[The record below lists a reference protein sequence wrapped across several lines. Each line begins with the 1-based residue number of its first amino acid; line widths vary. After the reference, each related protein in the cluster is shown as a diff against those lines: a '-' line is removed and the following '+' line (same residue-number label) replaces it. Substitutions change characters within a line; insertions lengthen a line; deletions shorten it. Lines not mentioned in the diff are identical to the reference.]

1 MSNHALTLV
10 DANFAEKFLFK
21 RNSLTATVF
30 ADCRPL
36 AICCRSIAPCCL
48 IENPPRVRHIGRM
61 KFQFIFLPLLAA
73 LAGCTKPDAATTLNA
88 PPPLDDLL
96 PKHAQPKLPTMK
108 IYLGA
113 EMLDAELALTDDEE
127 MTGMMFRTNIQ
138 ETDAML
144 FVLPQPQRAN
154 FWMKNCP
161 ESISAAY
168 ITPDGVV
175 REIHHLEQNDTNG
188 VIAARDDI
196 QFVLETKEG
205 WFTRHNI
212 SPGTVIQSEKGSL
225 TDTFLRGR

>member
-1 MSNHALTLV
+1 MPQP
-10 DANFAEKFLFK
+10 
-21 RNSLTATVF
+21 TAVHLRF
-30 ADCRPL
+30 VVGQLHPL
-36 AICCRSIAPCCL
+36 RSWID
-48 IENPPRVRHIGRM
+48 NR
-61 KFQFIFLPLLAA
+61 AA
-73 LAGCTKPDAATTLNA
+73 LRQIDGVKVLNLFALALAVVLFAGCTKPDASTTLN
-88 PPPLDDLL
+88 PPSLEALL
-96 PKHAQPKLPTMK
+96 PTHAQPKLPTMK

-113 EMLDAELALTDDEE
+113 EMLDAELALTEDEE

-168 ITPDGVV
+168 ITTDGTI

-188 VIAARDDI
+188 VVAARDDI
-196 QFVLETKEG
+196 RFVLETKEG

-212 SPGTVIQSEKGSL
+212 APGTLIQSEKGSL
-225 TDTFLRGR
+225 AETFLRQR